1 MTTFKDKLKK
11 ICNYSEENKSMPPN
25 VSVSYMDFVYEN
37 DELKRE
43 IKRKH
48 RNLAIDTV
56 LDEVEENGDYSESNV
71 SECINNDSSM
81 DTISPKIMS
90 LHTTAQNYLD
100 DEELYNK
107 VIDFLKVN
115 TTQKH
120 TMSISLDYVAT
131 NNPHSTLEENI
142 QINFRKIV
150 TKIMHASNY
159 IAIEGR
165 VGPATAVIVG
175 KNNWHW
181 FNENNVVSNNML
193 GSFSLILD
201 ESISPDKII
210 VARANNNHS
219 PGLILV
225 NNLFDNSCYFKETP
239 NWEKQYVW
247 FNVK

>member
-1 MTTFKDKLKK
+1 MTTFKDKLKN
-11 ICNYSEENKSMPPN
+11 ICNYSEENKSMPPK
-25 VSVSYMDFVYEN
+25 VAFSYMDFVYEN

-71 SECINNDSSM
+71 SEYID
-81 DTISPKIMS
+81 DTFGTIISPKIMS
-90 LHTTAQNYLD
+90 LNATSKSYLD
-100 DEELYNK
+100 DEELYNI
-107 VIDFLKVN
+107 VINFLEVN
-115 TTQKH
+115 TKQKH
-120 TMSISLDYVAT
+120 TMPLSLDYVAT

-150 TKIMHASNY
+150 TKVMHASNY

-165 VGPATAVIVG
+165 VGPGNAVIVG
-175 KNNWHW
+175 RNNWHW
-181 FNENNVVSNNML
+181 FDPTSSTNML

-210 VARANNNHS
+210 VARKNNNNS

-225 NNLFDNSCYFKETP
+225 NNLFDNNYYFKETP

>member
-1 MTTFKDKLKK
+1 MTTFKDKLKN
-11 ICNYSEENKSMPPN
+11 ICNYSEENKSMPPK
-25 VSVSYMDFVYEN
+25 VAFSYMDFVYEN

-71 SECINNDSSM
+71 SEYID
-81 DTISPKIMS
+81 DTFGTIISPKIMS
-90 LHTTAQNYLD
+90 LNATSKSYLD
-100 DEELYNK
+100 DEELYNI
-107 VIDFLKVN
+107 VINFLEVN
-115 TTQKH
+115 TKQKH
-120 TMSISLDYVAT
+120 TMPLSLDYVAT

-150 TKIMHASNY
+150 TKVMHVSNY

-165 VGPATAVIVG
+165 VGPGNAVIVG

-181 FNENNVVSNNML
+181 FDPTSSTNML

-225 NNLFDNSCYFKETP
+225 NNLFDNSYYFKETP

>member
-11 ICNYSEENKSMPPN
+11 ICIYSEENKSMPPN
-25 VSVSYMDFVYEN
+25 ISVSYIDFVYEN

-71 SECINNDSSM
+71 SELSDASFG
-81 DTISPKIMS
+81 TISPKVMS
-90 LHTTAQNYLD
+90 LNITAQNYLD

-107 VIDFLKVN
+107 VIDFLEVR

-120 TMSISLDYVAT
+120 TMPISLDYVAT

-159 IAIEGR
+159 IATEGR
-165 VGPATAVIVG
+165 VGPGTAVIVG

-210 VARANNNHS
+210 VARANNNNS
-219 PGLILV
+219 LGLILV
-225 NNLFDNSCYFKETP
+225 NNLFDNSCYLKETP

>member
-25 VSVSYMDFVYEN
+25 VAVSYMDFVYEN

-48 RNLAIDTV
+48 RNLAIDTI

-71 SECINNDSSM
+71 SELGDTSFG
-81 DTISPKIMS
+81 TISPKIMS
-90 LHTTAQNYLD
+90 LNITSQSYLD

-107 VIDFLKVN
+107 VIDFLEVRTK
-115 TTQKH
+115 QKH
-120 TMSISLDYVAT
+120 TMPISLDYVAT
-131 NNPHSTLEENI
+131 NNPHSTLKENI
-142 QINFRKIV
+142 EINFRKIV

-159 IAIEGR
+159 IATEGR
-165 VGPATAVIVG
+165 VGPGTAVIVG

-181 FNENNVVSNNML
+181 FNEFNFINNML

-225 NNLFDNSCYFKETP
+225 NNLFDNSYYFKETP

>member
-1 MTTFKDKLKK
+1 MTTFKDKLKN
-11 ICNYSEENKSMPPN
+11 ICNYSEENKSMPPKAAF
-25 VSVSYMDFVYEN
+25 SYMDFVYEN

-71 SECINNDSSM
+71 SECIDDAF
-81 DTISPKIMS
+81 DTIISPKIIS
-90 LHTTAQNYLD
+90 LNATSKSYLD

-107 VIDFLKVN
+107 VINFLEFN
-115 TTQKH
+115 TKQKH
-120 TMSISLDYVAT
+120 TMSLSLDYVAT

-150 TKIMHASNY
+150 TKVMHASNY

-165 VGPATAVIVG
+165 VGPGNAVIVG
-175 KNNWHW
+175 RNNWHW
-181 FNENNVVSNNML
+181 FDPTSSTNML

-210 VARANNNHS
+210 VARSNNNHS

-225 NNLFDNSCYFKETP
+225 NNLFDNNYYFKETP

>member
-25 VSVSYMDFVYEN
+25 VSVSYIDFVYEN

-48 RNLAIDTV
+48 RNLAIDTI

-71 SECINNDSSM
+71 SDTSFG
-81 DTISPKIMS
+81 TISPKIMS
-90 LHTTAQNYLD
+90 LNITSQSYLD

-107 VIDFLKVN
+107 VIDFLEVRTK
-115 TTQKH
+115 QKH
-120 TMSISLDYVAT
+120 TMPISLDYVAT
-131 NNPHSTLEENI
+131 NNPHITLEENI

-150 TKIMHASNY
+150 TKVMHASNY
-159 IAIEGR
+159 IATEGR
-165 VGPATAVIVG
+165 VGPGTAVIVG
-175 KNNWHW
+175 RNNWHW

-201 ESISPDKII
+201 DSISSDKII

-225 NNLFDNSCYFKETP
+225 NNLFDNSYYFKETP

>member
-25 VSVSYMDFVYEN
+25 VAVSYMDFVYEN

-48 RNLAIDTV
+48 RNLAIDTI

-71 SECINNDSSM
+71 SEFVDTFG
-81 DTISPKIMS
+81 TISPKIMS
-90 LHTTAQNYLD
+90 LNITSQSYLD

-107 VIDFLKVN
+107 VIDFLEVRTK
-115 TTQKH
+115 QKH
-120 TMSISLDYVAT
+120 TMPISLDYVAT
-131 NNPHSTLEENI
+131 NNPHSTLDENM
-142 QINFRKIV
+142 QNNFRKIV
-150 TKIMHASNY
+150 SKIMNASNY

-165 VGPATAVIVG
+165 MGPGTAVIIG
-175 KNNWHW
+175 RNNWHW
-181 FNENNVVSNNML
+181 FDENNVISNNML

-210 VARANNNHS
+210 VARSNNNHS

-225 NNLFDNSCYFKETP
+225 NNLFDNSYYFKETP

>member
-11 ICNYSEENKSMPPN
+11 ICIYSEENKSMPPN
-25 VSVSYMDFVYEN
+25 VAVSYMDFVYEN

-71 SECINNDSSM
+71 SEYSDDEYAAI
-81 DTISPKIMS
+81 ISPKIMS
-90 LHTTAQNYLD
+90 LNVTSQSYLD

-107 VIDFLKVN
+107 VINFLEFN
-115 TTQKH
+115 TKQKH
-120 TMSISLDYVAT
+120 TMPLSLDYVAT

-150 TKIMHASNY
+150 TKVMYASNY
-159 IAIEGR
+159 IAVEGR
-165 VGPATAVIVG
+165 VGPGTAVIVG

-210 VARANNNHS
+210 VAHANNNHS

-225 NNLFDNSCYFKETP
+225 NNLFDNSYYFKETP